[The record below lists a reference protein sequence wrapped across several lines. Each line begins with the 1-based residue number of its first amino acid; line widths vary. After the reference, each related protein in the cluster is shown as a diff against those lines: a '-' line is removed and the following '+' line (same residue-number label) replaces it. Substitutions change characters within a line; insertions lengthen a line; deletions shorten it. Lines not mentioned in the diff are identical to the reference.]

1 MIRHSHIRLS
11 ALACVLL
18 MLLSCTAVKVNEYG
32 SIDTTAEVA
41 FSVKWQEGQTDCPER
56 FSVALARHVNTVH
69 YVYDWTEGLAQ
80 GNEVRCGDYY
90 LTAFSVNDTL
100 YSDNGS
106 LEKFASTPGY
116 SMRDISVPLIEMGA
130 DYAKGCYGEDWI
142 DTNTDF
148 PFVSDAGHLYV
159 ESFPAA
165 LPSGQ
170 RTDIVLEPEDVTME
184 IIFTFYIDA
193 EDGVDLSSVKA
204 DISGVP
210 VMFYPMTETV
220 TGAGLGRTAVSEVK
234 EVARNGR
241 RITFEGRVRTLG
253 LFPSDDSSMETGA
266 GIFHVQIGSVIPS
279 GAKVQDESVNISN
292 TIRAAKLMKV
302 SGNGAGYSRNTGS
315 AKLKISTIFKVTA
328 TPISE

>member
-1 MIRHSHIRLS
+1 MMRHSHIRLS
-11 ALACVLL
+11 VLPGLLL

-32 SIDTTAEVA
+32 SIDTTAEIA

-69 YVYDWTEGLAQ
+69 YVYDWTAGQAQ

-90 LTAFSVNDTL
+90 LTAFSVNDSL
-100 YSDNGS
+100 YADNGS
-106 LEKFASTPGY
+106 LEKFASTPGF
-116 SMRDISVPLIEMGA
+116 SMRDISVPLSEMGA
-130 DYAKGCYGEDWI
+130 DYAKGLYGEDWV

-159 ESFPAA
+159 ESFSAD

-170 RTDIVLEPEDVTME
+170 RTDIVLEPEDVTQE
-184 IIFTFYIDA
+184 LAFTFYVEV
-193 EDGVDLSSVKA
+193 EDGVTLGSVKA

-220 TGAGLGRTAVSEVK
+220 SAASLGRTTVSDVK
-234 EVARNGR
+234 EVARNGK
-241 RITFEGRVRTLG
+241 RITFGGSARVLG
-253 LFPSDDSSMETGA
+253 LFPSDDPALETGA
-266 GIFHVQIGSVIPS
+266 GIFHVRIWSVIPS
-279 GAKVQDESVNISN
+279 GTKVQDEFVNISN

-302 SGNGAGYSRNTGS
+302 SGNGAGYCRNTDS
-315 AKLKISTIFKVTA
+315 AQLKISRIFKVTDR
-328 TPISE
+328 PISE